1 MSLPPSVVSAPFH
14 VGAKGR
20 VVLPA
25 AVRRAARIA
34 EGDQVVARPEGE
46 GRVVIETVRSIR
58 ERVWG
63 AAPDPSGL
71 DSTTEVRAMRAEDNN
86 VSDQAFARRSA
97 AGGTEAD
104 RTEGESAAAGAAL
117 LARLGL

>member
-1 MSLPPSVVSAPFH
+1 MSLPHNAVSALLH

-34 EGDQVVARPEGE
+34 EGDQIVARPDGE
-46 GRVVIETVRSIR
+46 GRVVIETLQSIR

-63 AAPDPSGL
+63 AAPGASGL
-71 DSTTEVRAMRAEDNN
+71 DTTTDVRAMRDEDNDI
-86 VSDQAFARRSA
+86 SDVAFARRGPAGGSEAESSA
-97 AGGTEAD
+97 AGE
-104 RTEGESAAAGAAL
+104 AL

>member
-25 AVRRAARIA
+25 AVRRAANIA
-34 EGDQVVARPEGE
+34 EGDAVVARPIGD
-46 GRVVIETVRSIR
+46 GRVVIETVQSIR

-63 AAPDPSGL
+63 AAPTASGL
-71 DSTTEVRAMRAEDNN
+71 DTTTEVRAMRAEDND
-86 VSDQAFARRSA
+86 VSDQAFARRA
-97 AGGTEAD
+97 DAGGSETD
-104 RTEGESAAAGAAL
+104 SAAAGAAL